1 MRLALGSW
9 AAQAAQEAKEE
20 AARAEGYR
28 AAIEAIW
35 ARSQPRSPRAQDG
48 APTESGAAAAAEE
61 AERLSAALSPQPSAT
76 WPTAAASETRG
87 MGGPSAQQERV
98 VGELVEAA
106 EREEAEMARLAAEVL
121 AIQKRLA
128 DTATAREVLRKL
140 AAQRTEALERLR
152 VGLDEDDARAAQAV
166 LEAAMLKTARVLP
179 PPSPPEAIMEAMKRE
194 ARSRQLEALNTAL
207 RAPPPP
213 PAVQTAAQLQDA
225 LAVAVKTED
234 FRYAARLQAELRTP
248 ERQAELARDA
258 AAAAEAAEAAEEA
271 EALRRATNEGV
282 AFLLRRRLNADG
294 SRVAPEGLDE
304 DEGDEDEDE
313 KAQRGGSAADPWTRR
328 RAQEGKAPGTPG
340 TPGAPGTR
348 GGLDEEDEDPDAFV
362 DERWS

>member
-28 AAIEAIW
+28 AAIEAVW
-35 ARSQPRSPRAQDG
+35 TRSQRAQDG
-48 APTESGAAAAAEE
+48 APSESGAASSAAE
-61 AERLSAALSPQPSAT
+61 AERLSAALSPQPSAVSSAT

-87 MGGPSAQQERV
+87 MGGPSAQQERA

-106 EREEAEMARLAAEVL
+106 EQEEAELARLAAEVL

-128 DTATAREVLRKL
+128 DTTTAREVLRKL

-166 LEAAMLKTARVLP
+166 LEAAMLKTARMLP
-179 PPSPPEAIMEAMKRE
+179 PTSPPEGIMEAMKRE

-213 PAVQTAAQLQDA
+213 PGILTAAQLQDA
-225 LAVAVKTED
+225 LAVAVKNED

-258 AAAAEAAEAAEEA
+258 AAAAEAAEEAEEA
-271 EALRRATNEGV
+271 AALRRATNEGV

-294 SRVAPEGLDE
+294 SRVAQEGLDE
-304 DEGDEDEDE
+304 TEGDEDEDQ
-313 KAQRGGSAADPWTRR
+313 KTQRGGSAADPWTRR

-348 GGLDEEDEDPDAFV
+348 GGLDEDDEDPDAFV